1 MAKVGVALSLLAAL
15 FVGLMLAFAPA
26 LSSPRSP
33 QIAFQS
39 YQHGN
44 GEIYLLDAST
54 SILLNLTR
62 HAKEDSRP
70 AWSPDGGWIAFAS
83 NRTDNYE
90 IYVMDSSGGQ
100 LQNRTRHASDDF
112 EPAWSPD
119 GTQIA
124 FVSRRDGNS
133 EIYIM
138 ETAGILANPAC
149 TALPAAYFVNESQ
162 PCAPPTRRLTT
173 SAVDETAPAWSPDGR
188 RMAFVQESD
197 RDSEIIATSVTC
209 TDPVHG
215 CPTDR
220 HNLSDNPAR
229 DRYPAWSPDGSY
241 LAFASNRTG
250 LWGIYMMHADGSQ
263 IRLLT
268 DGRIASI
275 TPAWSPDGQ
284 YIVFAG
290 RSGGK
295 DDTYIMNADGSN
307 VRPLAAIGIAGFR
320 LAWRP

>member
-1 MAKVGVALSLLAAL
+1 MAKAGVVLSLLAVL
-15 FVGLMLAFAPA
+15 SVGLVLALVPV
-26 LSSPRSP
+26 LSAPRSP

-39 YQHGN
+39 YRYGN
-44 GEIYLLDAST
+44 SEIYLLDAST

-62 HAKEDSRP
+62 HIKEDSRP
-70 AWSPDGGWIAFAS
+70 AWSPDGRWIAFAS

-100 LQNRTRHASDDF
+100 LQNLTRHASDDF

-119 GTQIA
+119 GAQIA
-124 FVSRRDGNS
+124 FISRRDGNN

-138 ETAGILANPAC
+138 EVAGILANPTC
-149 TALPAAYFVNESQ
+149 TALPDAFFVNESQ

-173 SAVDETAPAWSPDGR
+173 SAIDETAPAWSPDGR

-197 RDSEIIATSVTC
+197 RDSEIFTTSVNC
-209 TDPVHG
+209 TDAVHG
-215 CPTDR
+215 CPPDR
-220 HNLSDNPAR
+220 YNLSDNPAR
-229 DRYPAWSPDGSY
+229 DRYPAWSPDGRY

-250 LWGIYMMHADGSQ
+250 VWGIYVMRADGSQ
-263 IRLLT
+263 VHLLT
-268 DGRIASI
+268 DGHAPAI

-284 YIVFAG
+284 HIVFAG
-290 RSGGK
+290 RRGGK
-295 DDTYIMNADGSN
+295 DDLYVMNADGSN
-307 VRPLAAIGIAGFR
+307 VRRLTYTGIVGFR